1 MIRCARFKS
10 RKQVSG
16 REGREI
22 INLIVIRQSVI
33 LYLNITM
40 KPRVIRFL
48 KMSKNFREKPLQS
61 SLFKFDEKIRSSQE
75 NDTETISVG
84 LTGVMHP
91 E

>member
-22 INLIVIRQSVI
+22 INLIVSRQSVI

-48 KMSKNFREKPLQS
+48 EKFRKTFLL

-91 E
+91 G

>member
-22 INLIVIRQSVI
+22 INLIVSRQSVI

-48 KMSKNFREKPLQS
+48 EKFRKTFLL

-84 LTGVMHP
+84 LTDVMHP
-91 E
+91 G

>member
-22 INLIVIRQSVI
+22 INLIVSRQSVI

-40 KPRVIRFL
+40 KARVIRFL
-48 KMSKNFREKPLQS
+48 KKFRKTFLL

-91 E
+91 G